1 MGISNGSSFPLLLGV
16 LSLLVC
22 SVCVGMAC
30 EVDEVRMSNCC
41 VSNRVG
47 ESPGPIGNFL
57 DLKSLGED
65 IHTEYLSWL
74 LGVSLLAHDA
84 LRPSFISLL
93 LLLDLFD
100 KLIGV
105 LLGLHLS
112 HYLFALLLSKTLL
125 LICLLINLFLHVFLE
140 GQVILIILIGE

>member
-1 MGISNGSSFPLLLGV
+1 
-16 LSLLVC
+16 
-22 SVCVGMAC
+22 
-30 EVDEVRMSNCC
+30 MSNCC

-47 ESPGPIGNFL
+47 ESTGTIGNFL

-84 LRPSFISLL
+84 LRPSFVSLL

-140 GQVILIILIGE
+140 SLVILIILIGE